1 MGFSRGQV
9 RKEEHEAKLWVVMLT
24 VYSVCVVCVHV
35 CVSV

>member
-9 RKEEHEAKLWVVMLT
+9 GKEEQEAKLWVVMLT
-24 VYSVCVVCVHV
+24 VYSVCVCVHV